1 MYFFIV
7 VRQGRLFVRLDE
19 WGRRNIVLVGGGT
32 RVDLRR
38 VLRLLLFLVFILL
51 RLHVVK
57 VSPRFSLLAARLP

>member
-7 VRQGRLFVRLDE
+7 VCQGRLFVRLDE
-19 WGRRNIVLVGGGT
+19 WGRRNIVLLGGGA

>member
-1 MYFFIV
+1 
-7 VRQGRLFVRLDE
+7 
-19 WGRRNIVLVGGGT
+19 
-32 RVDLRR
+32 VDLRR